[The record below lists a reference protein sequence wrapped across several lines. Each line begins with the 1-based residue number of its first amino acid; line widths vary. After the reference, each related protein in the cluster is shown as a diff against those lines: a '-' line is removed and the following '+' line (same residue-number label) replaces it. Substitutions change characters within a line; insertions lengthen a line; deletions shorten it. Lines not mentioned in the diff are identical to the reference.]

1 MNDGQSNSQ
10 VLDSIVVVL
19 NRPQE
24 AVNIGAVIRAM
35 KNMGITDLRLVQ
47 PEAFASTDLLRV
59 AHRCDDI
66 VEQMT
71 IHNSLDEALAD
82 TIYVVGTAAL
92 THHKRPVTANIRAL
106 ATDLHTKSQGGKVA
120 LLFGQEDDGLD
131 NQALDR
137 CHLIAMLPS
146 NPAYPALNVAQ
157 SVLLFLYEIR
167 MAAIPAPIEA
177 ESTIEVP
184 ASQAELEQI
193 IQHNEAILTTID
205 FFRYNPAAV
214 MRSLRQMLYRAQ
226 LSTPEA
232 RLLMAILRK
241 VRQALAANEHNPEAR
256 S

>member
-10 VLDSIVVVL
+10 SLEALIIVL

-24 AVNIGAVIRAM
+24 AVNIGAVVRAM
-35 KNMGITDLRLVQ
+35 KNMGIQYLRLVQ
-47 PEAFASTDLLRV
+47 PETFTIDDILRV

-71 IHNSLDEALAD
+71 IYNTLDEALAD
-82 TIYVVGTAAL
+82 TIYVVGTAAIA
-92 THHKRPVTANIRAL
+92 HHKRPATDDIRTL
-106 ATDLHTKSQGGKVA
+106 ATDLLTRAQHGKIA

-131 NQALDR
+131 NKALDR
-137 CHLIAMLPS
+137 CHLIGMLPS
-146 NPAYPALNVAQ
+146 NPAYPALNLAQ

-167 MAAIPAPIEA
+167 MAAIASQLSA
-177 ESTIEVP
+177 AP
-184 ASQAELEQI
+184 ASEEAAPQAELEEI
-193 IQHNEAILTTID
+193 IQASQEMLTAID

-214 MRSLRQMLYRAQ
+214 MRSLRQILYRAQ
-226 LSTPEA
+226 ISLPEA

-241 VRQALAANEHNPEAR
+241 ISQSIANDDHNPENR